1 MFAWGNWSCLTYRCS
16 YMFFR
21 SCSYRPAFFT
31 SISSHQQDLLFNGEN
46 LLLVKPESSLIL
58 FYFLKKEKH
67 SNKKRLHSFWKYISL
82 SEANKVTGTRS
93 ARAIVTRDPCK
104 SIRKN
109 YKIKKKNVMVKAT
122 IMFVIEVKSIESRM
136 RVISQRLLSSA

>member
-1 MFAWGNWSCLTYRCS
+1 M
-16 YMFFR
+16 
-21 SCSYRPAFFT
+21 
-31 SISSHQQDLLFNGEN
+31 
-46 LLLVKPESSLIL
+46 
-58 FYFLKKEKH
+58 
-67 SNKKRLHSFWKYISL
+67 
-82 SEANKVTGTRS
+82 TGTRA

-104 SIRKN
+104 SIMKN